1 MTSDQEFSALLAFVQ
16 SESRICPMPIQWNE
30 LWNMLPG
37 KPKYAGNVEPYPP
50 LVLAGW
56 WASTNDQKAERFAY
70 HIRWA
75 HQHGAFEQ
83 VNRFLRNL
91 PIQDWHHSDPSKPSF

>member
-56 WASTNDQKAERFAY
+56 WASTTDQKPSASPITFAGRTNTV
-70 HIRWA
+70 H
-75 HQHGAFEQ
+75 
-83 VNRFLRNL
+83 L
-91 PIQDWHHSDPSKPSF
+91 SK